1 MLDNL
6 AAFLVRHAYDEGR
19 SDADRL
25 QIVTLVNAFHEGD
38 DDPLAVESAMR
49 ATSVRFAAPADYPR
63 RVASRSRKRPPDH
76 ASLLMTMTDRRV
88 APL

>member
-1 MLDNL
+1 MLDNV

-19 SDADRL
+19 SDTDRL

-49 ATSVRFAAPADYPR
+49 ATSLRFAAQADYR
-63 RVASRSRKRPPDH
+63 EEWRSEFGNDRP
-76 ASLLMTMTDRRV
+76 TT
-88 APL
+88 PLCR

>member
-49 ATSVRFAAPADYPR
+49 ATSVRFAAQADYRDEWRPEPGSDRPTRPR
-63 RVASRSRKRPPDH
+63 CR
-76 ASLLMTMTDRRV
+76 
-88 APL
+88 

>member
-49 ATSVRFAAPADYPR
+49 ATSLGSQLR
-63 RVASRSRKRPPDH
+63 RTTRDEWRPEPGN
-76 ASLLMTMTDRRV
+76 DRPTT
-88 APL
+88 PLC